1 MMDAHSTVRGNQTEK
16 ISERML
22 DTRSHWSRNERER
35 RAQLA
40 RVRQAELW
48 SLLIE
53 PSCEPEIWAVGAAT
67 TPDLARMGN

>member
-1 MMDAHSTVRGNQTEK
+1 MDTHSTLRGNQTEK

-40 RVRQAELW
+40 RARQAELW
-48 SLLIE
+48 SMLVPPE
-53 PSCEPEIWAVGAAT
+53 SEPEIWAVGAAT
-67 TPDLARMGN
+67 TADLARMGT